1 MKTHV
6 LVFIFLISFFQNNV
20 LAQTTFE
27 AVIEEI
33 LRAPIITIPPKDSI
47 AVIDLNKGII
57 LISNPLTCKP
67 CIIEMA
73 THFDIPIIFLL
84 NENLSGARA
93 WSNYLKS
100 NDLKNQCY
108 FVVYENGIAV
118 DSPILIYS
126 RKNEIYYESYE
137 SIFNTRPKK
146 KKIKELKK
154 LLNTIQ

>member
-1 MKTHV
+1 MKTLV
-6 LVFIFLISFFQNNV
+6 LAFTFSILFFQNNI
-20 LAQTTFE
+20 LAQSTFE

-33 LRAPIITIPPKDSI
+33 LNAPIITIPPSDSI
-47 AVIDLNKGII
+47 AVIDINKGII

-73 THFDIPIIFLL
+73 TQFDIPVVFLL
-84 NENLSGARA
+84 NENLSSARA

-108 FVVYENGIAV
+108 FVVYENGIAIA
-118 DSPILIYS
+118 SPILIYS